1 MQNNINDKVIHQK
14 FNNMKKY
21 SSFLICYVIFISS
34 FLFPMQ
40 KAYCQENFIGT
51 WEGVFMNDFDVRI
64 NFDGNNQGNIKMIA
78 GGNII
83 QNDQITDIKLTHNE
97 FTFYIPDK
105 QTPFIGNFNDQI
117 THLTGEFIFPDGKK
131 YAIQLKRK
139 IDDTNPSEEFK
150 ATKEIKFKAEDLHA
164 DLLFLNSSL
173 KEHHPQL
180 YAFTSTDSMEIILKR
195 LNSELIDDFTL
206 EKSYLILS
214 QLTDAVKCSHTGIR
228 LPLSYQNLANNFGNY
243 FPFRLYFKNERAFII
258 SGNFEGNLQISPGNE
273 IISINNMPVKKI
285 IEQLFF
291 LIPSEGCNVTTKY
304 NELNKRFNALFYFL
318 DDSEK
323 FIVKYKK
330 GTSTDSITVSSS
342 RLESIKSL
350 DGAIEDNRLI
360 SFNYIDNMTFGVLKV
375 PSFAIPDMDHY
386 FQQLDSIFNDLKTT
400 NTQNLILDLRDNS
413 GGHPIFAAQ
422 LFSYLTEKDFIYFKR
437 NDEVKEFEPLYNV
450 MQPNRLNFRGNIYVF
465 VNGGC
470 LSTTGHLISLLK
482 FNTNAI
488 FIGEEPGSTFRCNDF
503 SMQLHLPNTG
513 IELNV
518 PRVTFETSVTGFTL
532 CHPFPIDYE
541 VNNPV
546 IKIINKEDAFLEMV
560 RLIIDK

>member
-1 MQNNINDKVIHQK
+1 
-14 FNNMKKY
+14 MKKY
-21 SSFLICYVIFISS
+21 SSFLICYVIIISS
-34 FLFPMQ
+34 IFFPIQ

-51 WEGVFMNDFDVRI
+51 WEGVFMNDFDVLI

-83 QNDQITDIKLTHNE
+83 QNDKITDIKLTNNE

-105 QTPFIGNFNDQI
+105 ETPFIGSFNDQI
-117 THLTGEFIFPDGKK
+117 TELTGEFIFPDGKNH
-131 YAIQLKRK
+131 AIQLKRK
-139 IDDTNPSEEFK
+139 MDDTNSSEEFK
-150 ATKEIKFKAEDLHA
+150 VTKENIIDAQDLHS
-164 DLLFLNSSL
+164 DLLFLYSSL
-173 KEHHPQL
+173 KEYHPQL
-180 YAFTSTDSMEIILKR
+180 YAFTSADSLEIILDR
-195 LNSELIDDFTL
+195 LNGELNDGLTL

-228 LPLSYQNLANNFGNY
+228 LPLSYQNLANDFGHY
-243 FPFRLYFKNERAFII
+243 FPFQLYFKNEKAFFI
-258 SGNFEGNLQISPGNE
+258 SGNFEGNLRIVPGNE
-273 IISINNMPVKKI
+273 ILNINNMPVKKI

-304 NELNKRFNALFYFL
+304 IELNKRFNALFYFL
-318 DDSEK
+318 DDSEE
-323 FIVKYKK
+323 FIVKYKD
-330 GTSTDSITVSSS
+330 GTSTKTITVNSS
-342 RLESIKSL
+342 RFKDINSEYGAMENKS
-350 DGAIEDNRLI
+350 LI

-400 NTQNLILDLRDNS
+400 NTKNLILDLRDNS

-422 LFSYLTEKDFIYFKR
+422 LFSYLTENDFTYFKR
-437 NDEVKEFEPLYNV
+437 NEEIKELEPLYNV
-450 MQPNRLNFRGNIYVF
+450 MQPNELNFRGNIYVF

-503 SMQLHLPNTG
+503 SMQLSLPNTG

-532 CHPFPIDYE
+532 CDPFPIDYE
-541 VNNPV
+541 VNDSI
-546 IKIINKEDAFLEMV
+546 IKIINKEDGYLEIA
-560 RLIIDK
+560 RSIIDK